1 MKKSLALI
9 FGLLLSCSVFAKS
22 YSVFKYDN
30 KYGVIDSNRKV
41 VLSPQYE
48 KITRNEEFFF
58 FCYDSTGKID
68 IYNSTVKLIH
78 SLPEDTSITRYSDYE
93 YLVKEKSSKPFY
105 LLNLKTGEISDYE
118 KSKEYVWNYSYVDGL
133 ALVLEM
139 NAKNA
144 DYSIV
149 DKKGNVVLQN
159 IEQANFYYSE
169 GMLAVQMSD
178 GSSGFVDK
186 TGKFVIKTS
195 FYRNLED
202 EGPRKSPSIQY
213 FFNEGLAI
221 VQSEKD
227 VWEIFD
233 TKGKKVQ
240 IPDSIQVVA
249 RYFSNKLV
257 VIVDKNN
264 KYGYMN
270 PKAEVA
276 IPYKFD
282 SASNFIGDY
291 AMVVYD
297 SKDAVVD
304 SKGRIYF
311 CEEIMKKNKL

>member
-1 MKKSLALI
+1 MYSKINNIVLAFHGCDKNVCNKVVNGGSLQPSTNDYDWLGHGIYFWENDPQRAMEFARDAVQNTKQSKGTIKKPAVI
-9 FGLLLSCSVFAKS
+9 GA
-22 YSVFKYDN
+22 
-30 KYGVIDSNRKV
+30 VIDLGYCLNLTDYYSTQ
-41 VLSPQYE
+41 VLQ
-48 KITRNEEFFF
+48 
-58 FCYDSTGKID
+58 TG
-68 IYNSTVKLIH
+68 
-78 SLPEDTSITRYSDYE
+78 YE

-233 TKGKKVQ
+233 TNGNLFIPGLNEEGNKIILKRYGKTFNSFK
-240 IPDSIQVVA
+240 PSLYNFDKSK
-249 RYFSNKLV
+249 SNQKYSMPKKSKL
-257 VIVDKNN
+257 
-264 KYGYMN
+264 
-270 PKAEVA
+270 
-276 IPYKFD
+276 
-282 SASNFIGDY
+282 SASSSLMRQSSMRKSASLFG
-291 AMVVYD
+291 
-297 SKDAVVD
+297 
-304 SKGRIYF
+304 
-311 CEEIMKKNKL
+311 E